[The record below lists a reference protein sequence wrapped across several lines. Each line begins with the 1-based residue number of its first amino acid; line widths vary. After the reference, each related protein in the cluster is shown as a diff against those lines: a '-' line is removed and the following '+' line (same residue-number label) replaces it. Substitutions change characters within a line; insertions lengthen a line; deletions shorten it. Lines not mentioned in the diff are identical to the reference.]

1 MKFLV
6 LSRKP
11 AIYSTRRLREAAR
24 IEGHS
29 CLVVDP
35 LRCVLHLEG
44 GSAKVRV
51 AGEDLTGIDA
61 VIPRVGSYAVEYSL
75 ALVRQFELMG
85 VPVLNG
91 SAGIAL
97 AKQKWASLQALTA
110 AGVPVPPTTLMRF
123 PTHLA
128 DTLAELGGPPVI
140 LKLLRGMQGAGV
152 LLAES
157 GEAAESIMD
166 TVWSL
171 GEDII
176 AQKFIAES
184 RGTDVRVLVIGGEA
198 VAAMRRTAK
207 EGDFRSNIHRGGVG
221 ERVALTPALASVAVR
236 AAQVTGLRV
245 AGVDVLESK
254 EGVVVLEVNSS
265 PGFQGLEEATDRDI
279 AVEIV
284 REAERLAESRAGR
297 QTAGHGRPGA
307 TI

>member
-24 IEGHS
+24 IEGHG

-44 GSAKVRV
+44 GVAKVRV

-61 VIPRVGSYAVEYSL
+61 VIPRVGSYAVEYAL
-75 ALVRQFELMG
+75 AVVRQFEMMG
-85 VPVLNG
+85 VPVLN
-91 SAGIAL
+91 SAAGIAL
-97 AKQKWASLQALTA
+97 AKQKWASLQALA
-110 AGVPVPPTTLMRF
+110 ARGIPVPPTTLMRF

-128 DTLAELGGPPVI
+128 DTIEELGGSPVI

-157 GEAAESIMD
+157 TEAAESIMD

-171 GEDII
+171 GEDIL
-176 AQKFIAES
+176 AQKFIAEC
-184 RGTDVRVLVIGGEA
+184 RGRDVRVLVIGGEA
-198 VAAMRRTAK
+198 VAAMRRKAK

-221 ERVALTPALASVAVR
+221 ERVELTRELRELAVKAVE
-236 AAQVTGLRV
+236 VVGLRV
-245 AGVDVLESK
+245 AGVDLLESRN
-254 EGVVVLEVNSS
+254 GLVVLEVNSS
-265 PGFQGLEEATDRDI
+265 PGFQGLEEATDKDI
-279 AVEIV
+279 AGEMVK
-284 REAERLAESRAGR
+284 EAEKLALKGEDQFR
-297 QTAGHGRPGA
+297 
-307 TI
+307 ILNF

>member
-24 IEGHS
+24 IEGHG

-35 LRCVLHLEG
+35 LRCVLHLERG
-44 GSAKVRV
+44 AAKVRV

-61 VIPRVGSYAVEYSL
+61 VIPRVGSYAIEYAL
-75 ALVRQFELMG
+75 AVVRQFEMMG
-85 VPVLNG
+85 VPVLNA

-97 AKQKWASLQALTA
+97 AKQKWASLQALA
-110 AGVPVPPTTLMRF
+110 ARGIPVPPTTLMRF

-128 DTLAELGGPPVI
+128 DTIEELGGSPVI

-157 GEAAESIMD
+157 AEAAESIMD

-171 GEDII
+171 GEDIL
-176 AQKFIAES
+176 AQKFISES
-184 RGTDVRVLVIGGEA
+184 RGRDVRVLVIGGEA

-207 EGDFRSNIHRGGVG
+207 PGDFRSNIHRGGVG
-221 ERVALTPALASVAVR
+221 ERVELTKELRELAVR
-236 AAQVTGLRV
+236 AVEVVGLRV
-245 AGVDVLESK
+245 AGVDLLESR
-254 EGVVVLEVNSS
+254 GGLVVLEVNSS
-265 PGFQGLEEATDRDI
+265 PGFQGLEEATEKDI
-279 AVEIV
+279 AVEMV
-284 REAERLAESRAGR
+284 KEAEKLAGR
-297 QTAGHGRPGA
+297 GKDQYSKLSV
-307 TI
+307 